1 MCIEHVSYALLLSQS
16 GTIIDE
22 TSKTYSFCPITNLI
36 QGLLQ
41 VTLDVVQTAIL
52 GNSWKSKEVFLSK
65 SYYVM
70 SL

>member
-52 GNSWKSKEVFLSK
+52 GNSGKSKEVFLSK

>member
-1 MCIEHVSYALLLSQS
+1 MCIEHVSYALLHSQS

-41 VTLDVVQTAIL
+41 VTVVEVQTPIF
-52 GNSWKSKEVFLSK
+52 WKLVKIKRSVLE
-65 SYYVM
+65 
-70 SL
+70 